1 MRMGRWNPAGSLE
14 DCVPPA
20 CPKPRANATTPPAT
34 GAGKG
39 ATIKLAAKGGGNL
52 KGVIKGY
59 KKRADG
65 STTTYFDRQVP
76 RRSPCRARSHRGP
89 HTHGKPAERP
99 PQGNGRP
106 VTNA

>member
-1 MRMGRWNPAGSLE
+1 MKDESEAKRHRQ
-14 DCVPPA
+14 
-20 CPKPRANATTPPAT
+20 RAKTDVVVVDDDDD
-34 GAGKG
+34 
-39 ATIKLAAKGGGNL
+39 L
-52 KGVIKGY
+52 KGFTGGY

-76 RRSPCRARSHRGP
+76 RSSPCRARSHRGP